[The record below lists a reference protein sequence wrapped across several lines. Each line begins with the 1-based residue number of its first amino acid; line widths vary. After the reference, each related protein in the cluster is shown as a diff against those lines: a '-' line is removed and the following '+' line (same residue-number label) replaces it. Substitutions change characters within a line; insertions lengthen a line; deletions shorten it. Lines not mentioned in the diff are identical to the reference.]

1 MQNAT
6 NKNQYCQK
14 ETTLTHLTYKVI
26 RLLNLGMTN
35 VILKQGDFMKKQLA
49 LAAGLAVLAAP
60 AFASKARLAALGEDV
75 NGSFYI
81 QDNRNI
87 FLNASEVNNNKD
99 FVTFE
104 LENDGGNG
112 EGGFIRN
119 AGNLVWGAHMGRNLS
134 YNTSLNELDALGT
147 GGSNALDASNALDLF
162 IGGDAG
168 IKWGVQLTRSTQ
180 EDEGYVDGSGT
191 SFDGEAETS
200 VMDLAVG
207 VSQGA
212 WGAYLKYGLSGT
224 TEHKESTVELDAERT
239 GAWEI
244 GGSYNWN
251 GYTAFIQRAQS
262 TFEEKES
269 DSEIES
275 SSTTLGVARQDK
287 LNDKAVL
294 FTKVAYNMANSDI
307 KDGDEE
313 SSNDLTATIGLE
325 FDAASWLT
333 LRGSVAQEILI
344 NNEETDPAAGSK
356 VKSTEAN
363 TTVVAAGATL
373 KFGDLSVDGVA
384 GNAANTNGV
393 IDSSNFMTRVS
404 MTYRF

>member
-1 MQNAT
+1 
-6 NKNQYCQK
+6 
-14 ETTLTHLTYKVI
+14 
-26 RLLNLGMTN
+26 
-35 VILKQGDFMKKQLA
+35 MKKQLA

-60 AFASKARLAALGEDV
+60 AFASKARLQALGEDV

-81 QDNRNI
+81 SDNRNI
-87 FLNASEVNNNKD
+87 FLNASEVNNHKD

-134 YNTSLNELDALGT
+134 YNTLQDSAADAASIDGEY
-147 GGSNALDASNALDLF
+147 NASNALDLF

-168 IKWGVQLTRSTQ
+168 VKWGVQLTRSVQ
-180 EDEGYVDGSGT
+180 EDEAYDGTGT
-191 SFDGEAETS
+191 DFDGEAETS

-212 WGAYLKYGLSGT
+212 WGAYLKYGLTGT
-224 TEHKESTVELDAERT
+224 SEYKDVDLDVERS

-244 GGSYNWN
+244 GGSYMMN
-251 GYTAFIQRAQS
+251 GYTAFIQRGQS
-262 TFEEKES
+262 TIEEKEN
-269 DSEIES
+269 DVEVEAV
-275 SSTTLGVARQDK
+275 STTLGVARQDK
-287 LNDKAVL
+287 LNDKAVM
-294 FTKVAYNMANSDI
+294 FTKVAYNMSSSDI
-307 KDGDEE
+307 KDGNET

-333 LRGSVAQEILI
+333 LRGSVGQEVLI
-344 NNEETDPAAGSK
+344 NNEETDPAAGAK
-356 VKSTEAN
+356 TKNTEAN

-373 KFGDLSVDGVA
+373 KFGDLAVDGVVGNNNA
-384 GNAANTNGV
+384 GTAGV
-393 IDSSNFMTRVS
+393 VDSSNFMTKVS